1 MSPNLSNILI
11 IGGGFSGMTAAIQLS
26 KLNFNI
32 DLVEIDPNWR
42 TDGAGISIGGATL
55 RAFETIGILD
65 EFLEKGNAH
74 NGLDVHAPHGLHLAH
89 VPTPPM
95 SDKIPG
101 SAAIMRP
108 ELARI
113 LAKKTRESDVN
124 IRLGCTFSNI
134 VQKENAV
141 DVTFTDGT
149 TKTYDLVIGAD
160 GVNSKVR
167 KEMLPEAAEP
177 KYVGQGVWRAVLPR
191 LPEINNTHM
200 WVGPRLKVG
209 VNPMSKDD
217 MYLFLTEDK
226 EVKQREEKSKYV
238 SRLKDLML
246 NFSAPAVQQLAG
258 MLNEDSLID
267 FRALDNLLVP
277 LPWFKNRVVMIG
289 DTVHA
294 TTPHLASGACI
305 GIEDAIVLA
314 EELAQH
320 DDVTAALEAYQ
331 NRRWERCKLVVEN
344 SGRLAQIEIEGGDKE
359 EHTNIMRESMIALA
373 KPI

>member
-1 MSPNLSNILI
+1 
-11 IGGGFSGMTAAIQLS
+11 
-26 KLNFNI
+26 
-32 DLVEIDPNWR
+32 
-42 TDGAGISIGGATL
+42 
-55 RAFETIGILD
+55 
-65 EFLEKGNAH
+65 
-74 NGLDVHAPHGLHLAH
+74 
-89 VPTPPM
+89 
-95 SDKIPG
+95 
-101 SAAIMRP
+101 
-108 ELARI
+108 
-113 LAKKTRESDVN
+113 
-124 IRLGCTFSNI
+124 
-134 VQKENAV
+134 
-141 DVTFTDGT
+141 
-149 TKTYDLVIGAD
+149 
-160 GVNSKVR
+160 
-167 KEMLPEAAEP
+167 
-177 KYVGQGVWRAVLPR
+177 
-191 LPEINNTHM
+191 M

-226 EVKQREEKSKYV
+226 EVKQREEKSEYV
-238 SRLKDLML
+238 TRLKDLML

-277 LPWFKNRVVMIG
+277 LPWFKSRVVMIG

-331 NRRWERCKLVVEN
+331 NRRWERCKMVVEN